1 MLSGLLVKE
10 LAVMVDSNDDS
21 YMPKN
26 LAVLVGN
33 SETNL
38 TELKTLTVPRY
49 ESLLDCYSG

>member
-26 LAVLVGN
+26 LAILVGN